1 MGNYTQKE
9 YSEALHVVTSSIS
22 NCRKIQPKF
31 AEGTSQH
38 SLLKNRIK
46 ALSVSQSL
54 IENHEEVSHYSKEE
68 LMEALRP
75 ISSIINKCE
84 KAQSKYEEGSSNFAR
99 YTNFIRAM
107 RLSKTLM
114 MEEISKKE

>member
-1 MGNYTQKE
+1 MGNYTQEE
-9 YSEALHVVTSSIS
+9 YSEALHVVASSIS

-54 IENHEEVSHYSKEE
+54 IENHEEVSLYSKEE
-68 LMEALRP
+68 LTEALRP
-75 ISSIINKCE
+75 ISSIISKCE

-99 YTNFIRAM
+99 YMNLINAM
-107 RLSKTLM
+107 KLSKSLI
-114 MEEISKKE
+114 MEEISKE